1 MAMHVRRGDEVMV
14 TAGDDK
20 GKVGTVL
27 RVDADARRVYVKGVN
42 LRTKHLKPTRV
53 SPQGGVITKE
63 APIHISNVSPVSD
76 GRPTR
81 VRIEVREDGSKRR
94 IAARTGKVLPVTLPD
109 GTRRDEFR
117 SAKKKKS

>member
-81 VRIEVREDGSKRR
+81 VRFEVGADGSKKR
-94 IAARTGKVLPVTLPD
+94 IAARTGKVIPVRLPD
-109 GTRRDEFR
+109 GTRRDEIR
-117 SAKKKKS
+117 GAKKA